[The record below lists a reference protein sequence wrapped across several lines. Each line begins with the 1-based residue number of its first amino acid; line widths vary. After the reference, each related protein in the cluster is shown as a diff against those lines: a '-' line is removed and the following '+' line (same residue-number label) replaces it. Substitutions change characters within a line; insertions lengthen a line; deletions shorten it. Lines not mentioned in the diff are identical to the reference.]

1 MEDDK
6 EMNNEQNVQIYWK
19 KYCIPNTTASVRVAA
34 LDREEAA
41 GVVDLEF
48 REVFDTVSHD
58 LPSKLRKG
66 SL

>member
-1 MEDDK
+1 MLYTKHNSFCD
-6 EMNNEQNVQIYWK
+6 
-19 KYCIPNTTASVRVAA
+19 RVAA

-41 GVVDLEF
+41 GVVYLAF